1 MAEVSLY
8 AEQFRAV
15 VLDNASMTDGLNDTE
30 AQVLID
36 WALKLAEQVGGN
48 VADDAD
54 AETKQGSLT
63 RFLSGIGRLVTRRH
77 EHPEPEWAAE
87 KLQGQMEHSAVIGGP
102 TISAEQISALA
113 VTINDHTLPNMDVLQ
128 RILATYSPS
137 EPTAPVSIAPI
148 DPTPTETPA
157 QAEATSSLRKF
168 TKKLGF

>member
-1 MAEVSLY
+1 MAEVSPY
-8 AEQFRAV
+8 AEHFRAV

-30 AQVLID
+30 AQALID
-36 WALKLAEQVGGN
+36 WALKLAEQVGAN

-63 RFLSGIGRLVTRRH
+63 RFLSGIGRMVTRRH
-77 EHPEPEWAAE
+77 EHPEPEWATE

-113 VTINDHTLPNMDVLQ
+113 MAINDHALSNMEVLQ
-128 RILATYSPS
+128 QILAAYGPS
-137 EPTAPVSIAPI
+137 EPAASIPSA
-148 DPTPTETPA
+148 PTEPA
-157 QAEATSSLRKF
+157 PSDAPNQEQPLSGLRKF

>member
-1 MAEVSLY
+1 MAEVSPY

-30 AQVLID
+30 AQALID
-36 WALKLAEQVGGN
+36 WALKLAEQVGAN

-77 EHPEPEWAAE
+77 EHPEPEWATE

-113 VTINDHTLPNMDVLQ
+113 MAINDHALSNMEVLQ
-128 RILATYSPS
+128 QILAAYSPS
-137 EPTAPVSIAPI
+137 EPVAPI
-148 DPTPTETPA
+148 TSAPTDPAPTETPE
-157 QAEATSSLRKF
+157 QEEVLSGLRKF